1 MTSNVYI
8 ARGERD
14 GVVVMKVG
22 KSDNVHRRQREIG
35 ISVEMSISQTDR
47 GSAFDIETQL
57 RDFVIA
63 QGGKRFLGTYDWF
76 YFDPHIYA
84 ALCAVVANINQEAT
98 ADAEISLLRT
108 RYHQLLEDETEYKV
122 ALAQRDAALAQVA
135 QLEKELER
143 LKEAN
148 AAKQKRI
155 EELIMEAA
163 GIEYLREANAAKDK
177 YIEKLLREIG
187 ELKYQIGWFKGKL
200 EFYEEKD
207 AGG

>member
-1 MTSNVYI
+1 M
-8 ARGERD
+8 
-14 GVVVMKVG
+14 
-22 KSDNVHRRQREIG
+22 
-35 ISVEMSISQTDR
+35 SVPQPDR

-63 QGGKRFLGTYDWF
+63 QGGKRFLGTYDWV
-76 YFDPHIYA
+76 YFDLHIYA

-98 ADAEISLLRT
+98 ADAEISPLRT

-163 GIEYLREANAAKDK
+163 GIEHLREANAAQDK
-177 YIEKLLREIG
+177 YIEELLREIG

-207 AGG
+207 AGD